1 MLNYK
6 FCNYRVANIHADDQK
21 EEWKSQLAHLVGG
34 VHKDKIR
41 DTCTKINTLS
51 EYFKKTISFPSGKTP
66 LSIFDSFNPTS
77 SVFAVAA
84 QTGE

>member
-6 FCNYRVANIHADDQK
+6 FYYYRVANIHADDQK
-21 EEWKSQLAHLVGG
+21 EEWKSQLARLVGG
-34 VHKDKIR
+34 IHNDKIS
-41 DTCTKINTLS
+41 DTCRKIIHLANTL
-51 EYFKKTISFPSGKTP
+51 KTISF
-66 LSIFDSFNPTS
+66 LVVNSIKHFDSFNPTS